1 MTTRRARGDG
11 GLHWDDKRQRW
22 IASVTIGYD
31 GQGKRI
37 TRRASG
43 KTKTEAKTK
52 LRELL
57 RDQDDGVPTPV
68 DGYTVAD
75 AVAYWLTYG
84 LRGRDEAT
92 VSNYT
97 TLAKIHILPTLGR
110 RKLRELSAEDVDQWL
125 TTESRQCSTRTLRL
139 LHSIL
144 SRSIR
149 NAQARD
155 KVRRNVVLL
164 CDVPTGR
171 KGRPSKALTLS
182 QATAIIKA
190 ASESRL
196 YAYIVLSLLIGARTE
211 ELRALRWCYVD
222 LSGNLDAAPPVPP
235 SISVLRSVRAGGDT
249 KTRRSRRALAMP
261 QRCVDA
267 LSALWDK
274 QACGH
279 TERAK
284 CDCLVFTT
292 RVGTPL
298 DTHNVRRDFR
308 KVAEAAGLT
317 AGEWTPR
324 ELRHSFVSLLSD
336 DGMPIEHIARLVGH
350 TSTAVTETV
359 YRQQIR
365 PVIVGGAEAMDRIF
379 RESATASEP
388 IVTHLAIFI
397 RVDGRVA

>member
-1 MTTRRARGDG
+1 MRRERGEG
-11 GLHWDDKRQRW
+11 GLHWDETRKRW
-22 IASVTIGYD
+22 IATVTTGYD
-31 GQGKRI
+31 TRGKRVV
-37 TRRASG
+37 RKASG

-57 RDQDDGVPTPV
+57 RDQDDGMPTPP
-68 DGYTVAD
+68 DAYTVKD
-75 AVAYWLTYG
+75 AVTYWLSYG
-84 LRGRDEAT
+84 LRGRDQAT
-92 VSNYT
+92 ITNYD
-97 TLAKIHILPTLGR
+97 TLAKTHILPALGK
-110 RKLRELSAEDVDQWL
+110 RKLRELSAEEVDKWL
-125 TTESRQCSTRTLRL
+125 TAESRKCSTRTLRL

-149 NAQARD
+149 HAQARD

-164 CDVPTGR
+164 CDVPTGK
-171 KGRPSKALTLS
+171 KGRASKALTLS
-182 QATAIIKA
+182 QAMAVITAA
-190 ASESRL
+190 AESRL

-211 ELRALRWCYVD
+211 ELRALRWRDVD
-222 LSGNLDAAPPVPP
+222 LSGKPEVAPPVPP

-249 KTRRSRRALAMP
+249 KTRRSRRALGMP

-267 LSALWDK
+267 LSALWDNRK
-274 QACGH
+274 CGH
-279 TERAK
+279 TDRGR
-284 CDCLVFTT
+284 CDCLVFAS

-298 DTHNVRRDFR
+298 DAHNVRRDFR

-317 AGEWTPR
+317 AKEWTPR

-365 PVIVGGAEAMDRIF
+365 PVIVEGAEAMDRIF
-379 RESATASEP
+379 RERGNRT
-388 IVTHLAIFI
+388 
-397 RVDGRVA
+397 